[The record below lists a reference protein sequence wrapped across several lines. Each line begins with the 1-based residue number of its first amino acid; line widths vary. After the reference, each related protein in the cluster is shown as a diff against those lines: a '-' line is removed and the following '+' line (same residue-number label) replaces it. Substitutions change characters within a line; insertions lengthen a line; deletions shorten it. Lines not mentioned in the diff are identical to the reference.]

1 MRLELLRKQDRIV
14 AETSAAKF
22 AVSIASS
29 TGDLHR
35 VGLGHLTALC
45 AMGCSSSAL
54 NKAGDSSRSGSGGE
68 QGTHTA
74 PTLGDSVCWL
84 PPDPEGAALALPRQ
98 QGENSSQEG
107 SATGRVVSPDG
118 TEVCSSPCAHRL
130 CGLTTP
136 GPRTE
141 CCLAGGSEG
150 SWC

>member
-1 MRLELLRKQDRIV
+1 M
-14 AETSAAKF
+14 
-22 AVSIASS
+22 
-29 TGDLHR
+29 
-35 VGLGHLTALC
+35 GLGHLTALC

-74 PTLGDSVCWL
+74 PTLGDSVCRLL
-84 PPDPEGAALALPRQ
+84 PDLEGAALALPRQ
-98 QGENSSQEG
+98 QGENSFSQEG

-118 TEVCSSPCAHRL
+118 TEVCPSRYAHRL

-141 CCLAGGSEG
+141 YCLAGGSEG